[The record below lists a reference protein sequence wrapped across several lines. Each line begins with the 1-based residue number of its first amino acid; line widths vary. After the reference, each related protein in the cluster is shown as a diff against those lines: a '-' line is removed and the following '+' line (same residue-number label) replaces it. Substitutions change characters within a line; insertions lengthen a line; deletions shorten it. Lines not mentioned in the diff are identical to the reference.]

1 MKAGFEMRKGIEMI
15 CLGLLLT
22 LGVSA
27 CSTFV
32 PAPIERTDQAA
43 ATARVETEIAD
54 RVYQT
59 VTREALE
66 ALIRKLSET
75 PTASITPT
83 LAPTAT
89 ATLVSTSTETPT
101 ATFTLTPTATLTST
115 STRTLTFTP
124 IPTFTPT
131 RTMTFTPVPT
141 STPTRTLTFTP
152 IPTST
157 PTRTMTFTSAPTS
170 TFTSVPTSIPTE
182 TVGPAL
188 TGTAPLTLPFAPTA
202 DDGSCLFCTREFKAP
217 PRPGQTIAPTAALA
231 ETADADSSLERP
243 GPVFPA
249 EPTDD
254 GGSASFGPD
263 RETAL
268 TPADSPEDIS
278 GVPELVI
285 TAVPSESTRA
295 VTAVPG
301 TDEASARVRVL
312 SAAPGESYPVSVR
325 RHESVLIYTVDSSE
339 LKLTVRDPDAANSFR
354 LLTRDMGVLISDSD
368 QKFDLIFSVPAEV
381 ELVELAE
388 IAVDKTRMEATFRTE
403 PGPAVIPV
411 RIPVGAGVRFSVRFD
426 QRSAGTVD
434 FVPWSGS
441 PVTFGPVRQVDWE
454 SCCGLTEIYFVVLR
468 SGSGAAFFSA
478 ELIPGIFGN

>member
-1 MKAGFEMRKGIEMI
+1 MRKGIEMI

-54 RVYQT
+54 RVYRT

-124 IPTFTPT
+124 IPTSTPT
-131 RTMTFTPVPT
+131 RTMTFTSAPT
-141 STPTRTLTFTP
+141 L
-152 IPTST
+152 
-157 PTRTMTFTSAPTS
+157 TSAPTS

-182 TVGPAL
+182 TVGAAL

-217 PRPGQTIAPTAALA
+217 SRPSQTIAPTGTSEPAAVTVPTPAPIDLG
-231 ETADADSSLERP
+231 L
-243 GPVFPA
+243 PVQ
-249 EPTDD
+249 PTDS
-254 GGSASFGPD
+254 GESAFVRPD
-263 RETAL
+263 REIVLAPTIMPETDDASDRVSVIHAAL
-268 TPADSPEDIS
+268 
-278 GVPELVI
+278 
-285 TAVPSESTRA
+285 
-295 VTAVPG
+295 
-301 TDEASARVRVL
+301 
-312 SAAPGESYPVSVR
+312 GESYPVNVR
-325 RHESVLIYTVDSSE
+325 RHESVLIYTVDGSD
-339 LKLTVRDPDAANSFR
+339 LKLTVRDPGATNSFR
-354 LLTRDMGVLISDSD
+354 LIARDMGVLISDND
-368 QKFDLIFSVPAEV
+368 QELELIFAVPATV
-381 ELVELAE
+381 ELVKSAE
-388 IAVDKTRMEATFRTE
+388 IMVDETRPEATFRTE
-403 PGPAVIPV
+403 PGPVMIPV

-434 FVPWSGS
+434 IVPWGGS
-441 PVTFGPVRQVDWE
+441 PETFGPIRQVDWK

-468 SGSGAAFFSA
+468 SGSGAAMFSA

>member
-22 LGVSA
+22 LGASA

-83 LAPTAT
+83 LAPTVT

-124 IPTFTPT
+124 IPTSTPT
-131 RTMTFTPVPT
+131 RTMTFTSAPT
-141 STPTRTLTFTP
+141 L
-152 IPTST
+152 
-157 PTRTMTFTSAPTS
+157 TSAPTS

-217 PRPGQTIAPTAALA
+217 PRPGRTIAPTAALA

-254 GGSASFGPD
+254 GGSAPIEPD

-285 TAVPSESTRA
+285 TAVPSESTPA

-312 SAAPGESYPVSVR
+312 SVASGEPYPVSVR
-325 RHESVLIYTVDSSE
+325 QHKPALIYTVDGSD
-339 LKLTVRDPDAANSFR
+339 LKLTVRDPDAVNSFR

-426 QRSAGTVD
+426 QRSSGTVD